1 MKNIPSLSLI
11 KVKDGI
17 SSIVSN
23 VLVAFLSITC
33 IFPMVWL
40 LYSSLKTERNFANDI
55 LGVPT
60 EFRFENYPQAFTEGR
75 IGSYMMNSL
84 FVTVIT
90 VIISIILS
98 FAIGYCLSRFKFPGR
113 TFLYYLFLSGMLVP
127 IYALLVPIFIEFK
140 VFGILNKRITL
151 ILPYIAFALP
161 VSIFLIESYV
171 KGIPIELEEAAF
183 VDGSSQVF
191 TMFVIIMPVCSPILA
206 TCAILSFLNTW
217 NEFPLALVLISST
230 RLKTIPIGLTNF
242 VGTYSTNY
250 TLMMAALVIA
260 TLPVITIYLL
270 FYNNIMRGM
279 VAGAV
284 KG

>member
-1 MKNIPSLSLI
+1 MNPLTIQKT
-11 KVKDGI
+11 KDAV
-17 SSIVSN
+17 SSVICN
-23 VLVAFLSITC
+23 VLVAALSITC
-33 IFPMVWL
+33 IFPVVWL

-55 LGVPT
+55 LGLPT
-60 EFRFENYPQAFTEGR
+60 EFRFANYPQAFTEGR
-75 IGSYMMNSL
+75 IGSYLVNSL
-84 FVTVIT
+84 YVTVIT
-90 VIISIILS
+90 VIVSIVLG
-98 FAIGYCLSRFKFPGR
+98 FVLGYCLSRYKFPGR

-140 VFGILNKRITL
+140 SLGLLNKRITL

-183 VDGSSQVF
+183 VDGANHVY
-191 TMFVIIMPVCSPILA
+191 TMFRIIMPVCIPVLA
-206 TCAILSFLNTW
+206 TCAILAFLNTW

-230 RLKTIPIGLTNF
+230 RLKTLPIGLTNF
-242 VGTYSTNY
+242 VGAYSTHY

-260 TLPVITIYLL
+260 TLPVIIIYLM
-270 FYNNIMRGM
+270 FYNNIMKGM